1 MRSKRTQ
8 QAADD
13 LFNAMLR
20 LFVMVDGRRDAARE
34 EYKARRQ
41 VETMRERY
49 REIDREERATRRKGG
64 SDEARLPL

>member
-20 LFVMVDGRRDAARE
+20 LFCMVDSRREASRE
-34 EYKARRQ
+34 EYKARRD
-41 VETMRERY
+41 VETMRARY
-49 REIDREERATRRKGG
+49 REIDKEERATRRKGNG
-64 SDEARLPL
+64 DEARLPL